1 MTYKVSITTAT
12 DTLTQDFT
20 NLDDVYQVI
29 NSLGSFYGDNQ
40 LVPISNEPFVAVKF
54 KDITK
59 LVVTG
64 VSRTQL
70 LKYAQSKREQE
81 QAEKMA
87 AYQAQYAQ
95 QGNAMPLGGA
105 IAGNLCESS
114 GSRLI

>member
-1 MTYKVSITTAT
+1 MPYKVSITTAT
-12 DTLTQDFT
+12 DTHTQDFT

-87 AYQAQYAQ
+87 AYQAQMAS
-95 QGNAMPLGGA
+95 GAA
-105 IAGNLCESS
+105 IAGNANLAQGLCETS